1 MLPMAERGAQ
11 QSCEPHAHKAA
22 KVVIALV
29 KYVKNCISII
39 QHHDRPLFR
48 GMNKE
53 TNVGLP

>member
-1 MLPMAERGAQ
+1 MAERGAQ